1 MRRQMRGYTI
11 AEMVVV
17 LVIAGIVS
25 AIALPNID
33 YRRYRADAATH
44 TLRGTLQ
51 HAQRLSIVRQYDVIV
66 VFDLVGRRMRII
78 EDANNNR
85 AADST
90 ERVIVRPVEEGITF
104 IVPPMG
110 VNGPVSTPIVGAN
123 LRNVDGLPSI
133 TFHRNGSAS
142 SDLELYL
149 SALSAHAS
157 DIRAVVVTQSTGR
170 AQGQRYLGS
179 SWSEEGL

>member
-1 MRRQMRGYTI
+1 MRRQMRGFSI
-11 AEMVVV
+11 SELVVV

-33 YRRYRADAATH
+33 YRRYRADAATN

-66 VFDLVGRRMRII
+66 QFDLDGRRMRII
-78 EDANNNR
+78 EDVNNNR
-85 AADST
+85 VADEG
-90 ERVIVRPVEEGITF
+90 ERVIVRPVEEGISF
-104 IVPPMG
+104 IVPPRG
-110 VNGPVSTPIVGAN
+110 VNGAVETAIVGSN
-123 LRNVDGLPSI
+123 LRVIDGLPSI

-149 SALSAHAS
+149 SAHSPRGS

-170 AQGQRYLGS
+170 AEGARYLGS
-179 SWSEEGL
+179 NWSVEGQ

>member
-1 MRRQMRGYTI
+1 MGRKMRGYTLV
-11 AEMVVV
+11 EMVIV

-51 HAQRLSIVRQYDVIV
+51 HAQRLSIVRQYDVVV
-66 VFDLVGRRMRII
+66 VFDLEGRRMRII
-78 EDANNNR
+78 EDMNNNR
-85 AADST
+85 IADST

-104 IVPPMG
+104 IVPPTG
-110 VNGPVSTPIVGAN
+110 VNGAVESPIVGAN

-149 SALSAHAS
+149 SAQSSHGS
-157 DIRAVVVTQSTGR
+157 DIRAVLITQSTGR
-170 AQGQRYLGS
+170 ALGQRFLGS
-179 SWSEEGL
+179 AWSEEGL

>member
-11 AEMVVV
+11 VELVMV
-17 LVIAGIVS
+17 LVLVGIVS

-66 VFDLVGRRMRII
+66 VFDLDGRRMRMI
-78 EDANNNR
+78 EDVNNNR
-85 AADST
+85 VADST
-90 ERVIVRPVEEGITF
+90 ERVITRPIEEGITF
-104 IVPPMG
+104 IVPPIG
-110 VNGPVSTPIVGAN
+110 VNGAVSTKIVGAN
-123 LRNVDGLPSI
+123 LREIDGLPSI

-149 SALSAHAS
+149 SAMSAHGS

-170 AQGQRYLGS
+170 AQGMRYLGS
-179 SWSEEGL
+179 GWSEEGL

>member
-1 MRRQMRGYTI
+1 MRRKMRGYTLV
-11 AEMVVV
+11 EMVVV
-17 LVIAGIVS
+17 IVMIGIVS

-33 YRRYRADAATH
+33 YKRYRADAATH

-51 HAQRLSIVRQYDVIV
+51 HAQRLSIVRQYDVVV
-66 VFDLVGRRMRII
+66 VFDLAGRKMTLI

-85 AADST
+85 VADAG

-104 IVPPMG
+104 IVPPTG
-110 VNGPVSTPIVGAN
+110 VNGAVSTPIVGAN
-123 LRNVDGLPSI
+123 LPEVDGFPSL

-149 SALSAHAS
+149 YAS
-157 DIRAVVVTQSTGR
+157 SGDGTDIRAVTITQSTGR
-170 AQGQRYLGS
+170 AESFRFLGT
-179 SWSEEGL
+179 SWSAEGL

>member
-1 MRRQMRGYTI
+1 MRRQKRGYTI
-11 AEMVVV
+11 VELVMV

-51 HAQRLSIVRQYDVIV
+51 HAQRLSIVRQYDVVV
-66 VFDLVGRRMRII
+66 VFDLDGRRMRII

-104 IVPPMG
+104 IVPPSG
-110 VNGPVSTPIVGAN
+110 VNGTVAAPIVGAN

-149 SALSAHAS
+149 SALSANGS
-157 DIRAVVVTQSTGR
+157 DIRAVVITQSTGR
-170 AQGQRYLGS
+170 AQGLRFLGS

>member
-1 MRRQMRGYTI
+1 MRRQMRGYS
-11 AEMVVV
+11 MVELTVV
-17 LVIAGIVS
+17 LVVAGIVA

-33 YRRYRADAATH
+33 YRRYRADAATN

-66 VFDLVGRRMRII
+66 QFDLDGRRMRIV
-78 EDANNNR
+78 EDVNNNR
-85 AADST
+85 AADDG
-90 ERVIVRPVEEGITF
+90 ERVIVRPVEEGISF
-104 IVPPMG
+104 IVPPIG
-110 VNGPVSTPIVGAN
+110 VSGAVSTAIVGGN
-123 LRNVDGLPSI
+123 LRELDGLPSI

-149 SALSAHAS
+149 SAYSPRGS

-170 AQGQRYLGS
+170 AEGVRYLGS
-179 SWSEEGL
+179 GWSVEGQ

>member
-1 MRRQMRGYTI
+1 MRRQMRGYSLMELVI
-11 AEMVVV
+11 V
-17 LVIAGIVS
+17 LVIGGIVS

-33 YRRYRADAATH
+33 YRRYRAEAATN

-66 VFDLVGRRMRII
+66 LFDLEGRRMRLV
-78 EDANNNR
+78 EDVNNNR
-85 AADST
+85 AIDDG
-90 ERVIVRPVEEGITF
+90 ERVTVRPVEEGISF
-104 IVPPMG
+104 IVPPAG
-110 VNGPVSTPIVGAN
+110 VNGAATTPIVGAN
-123 LRNVDGLPSI
+123 LREIGGFPSI

-149 SALSAHAS
+149 SAHSPRGS

-170 AQGQRYLGS
+170 ADALRYLGS
-179 SWSEEGL
+179 TWSMEGQ

>member
-11 AEMVVV
+11 TELVIV
-17 LVIAGIVS
+17 LVIAGVVS

-66 VFDLVGRRMRII
+66 VFDLDGRRMRIV
-78 EDANNNR
+78 EDVNNNR
-85 AADST
+85 VADDG
-90 ERVIVRPVEEGITF
+90 ERVIVRPVEEGISF
-104 IVPPMG
+104 IVPPRG
-110 VNGPVSTPIVGAN
+110 VNGAVSTPIVGEN
-123 LRNVDGLPSI
+123 LRMVDSLPSI

-149 SALSAHAS
+149 SAHSAHGT
-157 DIRAVVVTQSTGR
+157 DIRAVVVTQSTCR

-179 SWSEEGL
+179 GWSEEGL

>member
-1 MRRQMRGYTI
+1 MRRKMPGYTLVELTI
-11 AEMVVV
+11 V
-17 LVIAGIVS
+17 LVIFGVVS

-51 HAQRLSIVRQYDVIV
+51 HAQRLSIVRQYDVVV
-66 VFDLVGRRMRII
+66 VFDLGGRRMRII
-78 EDANNNR
+78 EDMNNNR

-90 ERVIVRPVEEGITF
+90 ERVVVRPIEEGITF
-104 IVPPMG
+104 IVPPKG
-110 VNGPVSTPIVGAN
+110 VNGTVDSPIVGAN
-123 LRNVDGLPSI
+123 LRQVDSLPSI

-149 SALSAHAS
+149 SARSGNGT
-157 DIRAVVVTQSTGR
+157 DIRAVTITQSTGR
-170 AQGQRYLGS
+170 AEALRFLGS
-179 SWSEEGL
+179 TWSAEGL